1 MLEILTDKGV
11 RSNVKEIRQK
21 KRSLCNGSA
30 SGYVMEVFGWIP
42 PRRAG
47 GVDRG
52 VFLTEAF
59 I

>member
-21 KRSLCNGSA
+21 KRSLCNGS
-30 SGYVMEVFGWIP
+30 GEWEP
-42 PRRAG
+42 G

-52 VFLTEAF
+52 VFLTETF

>member
-11 RSNVKEIRQK
+11 RSNVKETRQK
-21 KRSLCNGSA
+21 KRSLCNGS
-30 SGYVMEVFGWIP
+30 GEW
-42 PRRAG
+42 RG

-52 VFLTEAF
+52 VFLTETF